1 MGTILDYY
9 SKFDEWGRLDREP
22 LEFQVNWHFIQKYL
36 PKTGLVLDNGA
47 GPGKYAMK
55 LAQEGYRVTLT
66 DLVPTLV
73 EFAQS
78 KANELGIIE
87 HFDGFH
93 VADARDLS
101 KLQDEQFDASLALG
115 PMYHLQ
121 KEQDRNLAIQELN
134 RVTKLEGIVYV
145 AFMPRTKHVLTSLL
159 FPEHWKPND
168 NMKSILNFRETGEF
182 NHSDEGRFTGAYY
195 FDIDDI
201 QPFMESHG
209 FETLNLIG
217 SSNLGSFLSK
227 EQWAYWQ
234 NRGENEYEQLIELLK
249 DAATDPHILG
259 LSSHLLY
266 IGKKKVE

>member
-36 PKTGLVLDNGA
+36 PETGTVLDNGA

-55 LAQEGYRVTLT
+55 LAQKGYKVTLT

-73 EFAQS
+73 EFAES
-78 KANELGIIE
+78 KASELGIDE
-87 HFDGFH
+87 YFDGFH

-101 KLQDEQFDASLALG
+101 KLHDEQFDASLALG

-134 RVTKLEGIVYV
+134 RVTKQDGIVYV
-145 AFMPRTKHVLTSLL
+145 AFMPRVKHVLTSLL
-159 FPEHWKPND
+159 FPDHWKPND
-168 NMKSILNFRETGEF
+168 NMESIMNFKETGEF

-201 QPFMESHG
+201 KPFMESHG

-217 SSNLGSFLSK
+217 SSNLGTLLSK
-227 EQWAYWQ
+227 EQWTYWQ
-234 NRGENEYEQLIELLK
+234 NRGEKEYGQLIELLK
-249 DAATDPHILG
+249 EAATDPHILG
-259 LSSHLLY
+259 VSSHLLY
-266 IGKKKVE
+266 IGKKK